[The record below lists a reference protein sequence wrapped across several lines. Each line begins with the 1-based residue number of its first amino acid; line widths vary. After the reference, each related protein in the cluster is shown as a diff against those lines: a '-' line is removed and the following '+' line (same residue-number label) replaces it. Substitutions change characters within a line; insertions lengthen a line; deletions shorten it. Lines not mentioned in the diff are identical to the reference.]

1 MWVVPPEDDS
11 DTDTIGI
18 PTINT
23 IMNSPIKEFVIN
35 MKVLWKVLY
44 WTTGLDIVMKEDTK
58 TNVSSLSGND

>member
-1 MWVVPPEDDS
+1 MVPPEDDS

>member
-1 MWVVPPEDDS
+1 VVPPEDDS

>member
-1 MWVVPPEDDS
+1 
-11 DTDTIGI
+11 
-18 PTINT
+18 
-23 IMNSPIKEFVIN
+23 MNSPIKEFVIN